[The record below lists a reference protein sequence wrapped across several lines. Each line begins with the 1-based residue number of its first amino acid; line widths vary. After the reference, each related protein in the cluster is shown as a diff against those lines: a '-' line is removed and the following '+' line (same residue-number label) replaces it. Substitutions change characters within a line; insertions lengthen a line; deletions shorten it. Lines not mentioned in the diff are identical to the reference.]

1 MTKSTARNQES
12 VILVVI
18 LVIEKVIW
26 QFIDTLINDKFITIT
41 ITDLKM

>member
-1 MTKSTARNQES
+1 MTKSTVRNQES

-26 QFIDTLINDKFITIT
+26 QFIDTLVNDKFITIT